1 MTDDDLREIAAR
13 CDQATPG
20 PWRSWIEGRD
30 HTSGSSMISTAGDDI
45 EMVGATPADQDF
57 MASARQDV
65 PRLLAEVAR
74 LRTLLRSQG

>member
-1 MTDDDLREIAAR
+1 
-13 CDQATPG
+13 
-20 PWRSWIEGRD
+20 
-30 HTSGSSMISTAGDDI
+30 MISTAGDGI